1 MLCHRST
8 AGGQTNQQCFG
19 SLTMLDKTE
28 NPRGQNSMRHTGCK
42 TVLTGP
48 QYTCRISETVQGE
61 GTKSSAK
68 ASEKQKEF
76 SAILPEKMSI
86 INSTYENEGTSQV
99 AQ

>member
-42 TVLTGP
+42 TASTGP
-48 QYTCRISETVQGE
+48 QYTCRISETVKAPQ
-61 GTKSSAK
+61 KSLKKFLLSC
-68 ASEKQKEF
+68 
-76 SAILPEKMSI
+76 LRR
-86 INSTYENEGTSQV
+86 
-99 AQ
+99 